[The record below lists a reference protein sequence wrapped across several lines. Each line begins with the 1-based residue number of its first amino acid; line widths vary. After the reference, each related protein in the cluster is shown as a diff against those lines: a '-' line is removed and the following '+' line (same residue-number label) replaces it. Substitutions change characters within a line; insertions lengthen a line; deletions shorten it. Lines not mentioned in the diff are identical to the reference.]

1 MSGTDSVLV
10 SEIIP
15 ASRERIYAAWL
26 DSRQHSAF
34 TGEEATIEPT
44 VGGKHSAFGGYAS
57 GRNLEL
63 EPHRRI
69 VQTWRSAEFPD
80 GSPDSRVEVTLEE
93 TGGGTLVT
101 LLHTDIPQGQAD
113 RYRESWLKFYL
124 EPLKRFFTKPVTNG
138 VNGTSNGHH
147 TEDLLKEASAELEEL
162 LAAADAKRARTKG
175 KPQPNGVHPTP
186 KGKGKGKS
194 KLAAKPAARTKT
206 KPPAKTAPAKAKAKA
221 KAPARP
227 KAKAPA
233 KAKAKAKVPAKAKAK
248 TKPKQGA
255 KSGRKPT
262 AAKKPRRR

>member
-26 DSRQHSAF
+26 DSRQHTAF

-80 GSPDSRVEVTLEE
+80 GCPDSRVEVTLEE

-162 LAAADAKRARTKG
+162 LAAADAKRARG
-175 KPQPNGVHPTP
+175 KRTPRPNGV
-186 KGKGKGKS
+186 
-194 KLAAKPAARTKT
+194 AV
-206 KPPAKTAPAKAKAKA
+206 PAKKLNAKVKAKA
-221 KAPARP
+221 KAPAKTKLKTRAP
-227 KAKAPA
+227 AGKTPRKAKRGT
-233 KAKAKAKVPAKAKAK
+233 KA
-248 TKPKQGA
+248 
-255 KSGRKPT
+255 
-262 AAKKPRRR
+262 AAKKPAKPAAKTAARKVARPAAKKKVAAKATVAKKKPRGR